1 MNKSIPVI
9 TGDSDTDELLE
20 DERIAQEKVTKEL
33 KERVK
38 EKANKFMNANYCDY
52 ELLEKHHG
60 GINSIDP
67 FAEVFDESSGNE
79 VLIKKDISIDCVIC
93 KQPIPSDPDGWN
105 GGHNPQPVRDKGRC
119 CGECN
124 DTIVLPK
131 RLSDAGINADAD
143 LIAAALKQGR
153 LFENSKSVKIFLA
166 GGKEE

>member
-1 MNKSIPVI
+1 MSK
-9 TGDSDTDELLE
+9 D
-20 DERIAQEKVTKEL
+20 L
-33 KERVK
+33 KIK
-38 EKANKFMNANYCDY
+38 DANYCDY
-52 ELLEKHHG
+52 ELLEKHHC

-67 FAEVFDESSGNE
+67 FADE

-153 LFENSKSVKIFLA
+153 LFENSKSVKTFLA